1 MEATNQNLDSV
12 LKKLRKL
19 QNLYEGAKKINSEG
33 EANAAAA
40 AIQRLLIQ
48 YNLSMDEIGTD
59 EEKSKDTV
67 LEEKVDGF
75 TYKRVSEVNGSFV
88 CYTFFVNGIFANVFK

>member
-40 AIQRLLIQ
+40 AIQKTSYPVQLV
-48 YNLSMDEIGTD
+48 YG
-59 EEKSKDTV
+59 
-67 LEEKVDGF
+67 
-75 TYKRVSEVNGSFV
+75 
-88 CYTFFVNGIFANVFK
+88 